1 MDLYSTEKTLRTM
14 TWTTLLVGSLI
25 AYSWS
30 NKLSST
36 TENYEKKLVQ
46 ADSVLNKLQQE
57 KNKLYNQM
65 IEIQKYND
73 KRQNNKIDS
82 LLTTILNDTS
92 AYEN

>member
-1 MDLYSTEKTLRTM
+1 MDSYSTEKTLRTM

-73 KRQNNKIDS
+73 KHQNNKIDS